1 MLGEAQA
8 EAFGLKEQLRR
19 LTLQMGVRQSPK
31 NTIAAQLAKRAE
43 RPSRAAPQPAEPI
56 ASSIPMH
63 AGHPDHDPDHDPDAG
78 AGAEGSPSHGQG
90 GASPDL
96 GLLDEDALAESPP
109 ELREALLDDNP
120 QLRRHAQPLFGQPFV

>member
-8 EAFGLKEQLRR
+8 EAYGLKEQLRR
-19 LTLQMGVRQSPK
+19 LTLQMGVQQSSK
-31 NTIAAQLAKRAE
+31 NNIAAQRAKRAE
-43 RPSRAAPQPAEPI
+43 RPGRAAPQGWSPQPAEPM
-56 ASSIPMH
+56 ASIPMH
-63 AGHPDHDPDHDPDAG
+63 AHHPDAVAG
-78 AGAEGSPSHGQG
+78 QEGSPSD

-120 QLRRHAQPLFGQPFV
+120 QLRRHAQPLVGQPFV

>member
-8 EAFGLKEQLRR
+8 EAYGLKEQLRR
-19 LTLQMGVRQSPK
+19 LTLQMGVKQSSK
-31 NTIAAQLAKRAE
+31 NNIAAQLAKRAE
-43 RPSRAAPQPAEPI
+43 RPSRAAPPPAEPM
-56 ASSIPMH
+56 ASIPMH
-63 AGHPDHDPDHDPDAG
+63 AHHPDAVAG
-78 AGAEGSPSHGQG
+78 EEGSPSD

-120 QLRRHAQPLFGQPFV
+120 QLRRHAQPLVGQPFV